1 MKIRKGIAAVAAASL
16 SLSVLMAAPAQA
28 STTIRGSGASSLGNL
43 ILDVCVPGYQRKTGN
58 VVNYRATGSGTGRR
72 EFTNNV
78 VDFAFSDTPYA
89 ASEAQP
95 DNFVHIPIAAF
106 PIAVFANLPGY
117 NGALN
122 LRPDTVAKIYAGQI
136 TMWNDKQIVADNNR
150 TVKTPIYKTRTVNG
164 KKVNVL
170 NKKGKPVVARVVTK
184 TVKAN
189 LPALPIRVWYRADS
203 SGTTGVYMNWLTGV
217 APSIWDPK
225 VAGNNVFTAAYSATQ
240 GKAVPA
246 NFQGGPQSV
255 GVANGVASI
264 PGSIGYAE
272 LSFATE
278 RNLKV
283 AAIQNG
289 AGEFV
294 LPSGTS
300 ASAFLGDFVE
310 EGNRGI
316 VKLNPLSKASGA
328 YSLAVFAY
336 AVGYTSGK
344 DAEKQK
350 TVVDFYNYVL
360 GECIDAGGDKL
371 GFIKISGKLLD
382 QARKQIAMV
391 K

>member
-1 MKIRKGIAAVAAASL
+1 MDRNL
-16 SLSVLMAAPAQA
+16 
-28 STTIRGSGASSLGNL
+28 TIR
-43 ILDVCVPGYQRKTGN
+43 
-58 VVNYRATGSGTGRR
+58 
-72 EFTNNV
+72 
-78 VDFAFSDTPYA
+78 
-89 ASEAQP
+89 
-95 DNFVHIPIAAF
+95 
-106 PIAVFANLPGY
+106 
-117 NGALN
+117 
-122 LRPDTVAKIYAGQI
+122 RPFYKP
-136 TMWNDKQIVADNNR
+136 R
-150 TVKTPIYKTRTVNG
+150 TING

-189 LPALPIRVWYRADS
+189 LPALPIRVWYRSDS
-203 SGTTGVYMNWLTGV
+203 SGTTGVYMNWLTAV
-217 APSIWDPK
+217 APTIWDAK
-225 VAGNNVFTAAYSATQ
+225 VAGNNVFTSAYGATQ

-300 ASAFLGDFVE
+300 AAAFLGDFTE

-336 AVGYTSGK
+336 AVGYTGGK
-344 DAEKQK
+344 DGDKQK

-382 QARKQIAMV
+382 QARKQIALV